1 MGYRCPVC
9 EEPQLD
15 GENLANHLA
24 FTAMIRSEDHAA
36 WLDEHVP
43 DWKELR
49 PADLAEQVTP
59 HAPEAD
65 LPDEVEDADTHDHV
79 PGRERGRGAYS
90 ERQREARDRQRE
102 ELTGEA
108 AEVMAEAR
116 EMTRKMHERAE
127 ESDEDDANADAED
140 DDEPSD
146 GNA

>member
-9 EEPQLD
+9 DEPQSD

-36 WLDEHVP
+36 WLDEHVR
-43 DWKELR
+43 DWTELR
-49 PADLAEQVTP
+49 PAELAEQVTP
-59 HAPEAD
+59 HAPEED
-65 LPDEVEDADTHDHV
+65 LPDEIEEADTHDHV

-116 EMTRKMHERAE
+116 EMTRKMYERAE
-127 ESDEDDANADAED
+127 ESEEGTEAAESDDEDADR
-140 DDEPSD
+140 D